1 MHGIESSTV
10 AEGIGRGL
18 VVGRRLGIIEGVGL
32 RSISSTP
39 TLPGT
44 GGAFLMGGSGR
55 SGSSCNR
62 EQVSS
67 AFALALLIKSRI
79 KLSNWSKAEAR
90 RGRHGAVGANTRSS
104 SGASGHLWR

>member
-1 MHGIESSTV
+1 MRGIESSTV
-10 AEGIGRGL
+10 AKGVGRGL

-44 GGAFLMGGSGR
+44 GGAFLLGS

-67 AFALALLIKSRI
+67 TFALLIEGRI
-79 KLSNWSKAEAR
+79 KLSDWSKAETR
-90 RGRHGAVGANTRSS
+90 RGRQGAVGANTRSC

>member
-1 MHGIESSTV
+1 MRGIDSGTV
-10 AEGIGRGL
+10 AEGVGRGL

-55 SGSSCNR
+55 SSSSSNR
-62 EQVSS
+62 KQVSS
-67 AFALALLIKSRI
+67 AFALLIEGRI
-79 KLSNWSKAEAR
+79 KLSDWSKAEAR

-104 SGASGHLWR
+104 SGASGYLWR